1 MKILD
6 LGCGTKKF
14 SGELP
19 EDTIVGLDT
28 QKIPGVDVVHDME
41 KAPLPFDDESF
52 DVVYS
57 HHSLEHIRNRLQLV
71 DEVWRILKPAGVF
84 DVTVPHHSN
93 PVGESM
99 VHYGYFGM
107 QAFDEL
113 TNKGKENYIRGR
125 FNLVERKIKLIRPF
139 RFLEAFANRFP
150 DFYEWRL
157 TWMIPAVEV
166 SFKLRKI
173 GIMIKEAPVLS
184 ERMEK

>member
-6 LGCGTKKF
+6 LGCGTRKF

-19 EDTIVGLDT
+19 EDTIVGLDM

-93 PVGESM
+93 PVGKSM
-99 VHYGYFGM
+99 DHYGYFGM
-107 QAFDEL
+107 QAFDPL
-113 TNKGKENYIRGR
+113 TNKERENYIRGK
-125 FNLVERKIKLIRPF
+125 FEIIERKIKLVRPF
-139 RFLEAFANRFP
+139 GFLGRLVERFP

-157 TWMIPAVEV
+157 APFVPAVEV
-166 SFKLRKI
+166 RFKLK
-173 GIMIKEAPVLS
+173 KLV
-184 ERMEK
+184 